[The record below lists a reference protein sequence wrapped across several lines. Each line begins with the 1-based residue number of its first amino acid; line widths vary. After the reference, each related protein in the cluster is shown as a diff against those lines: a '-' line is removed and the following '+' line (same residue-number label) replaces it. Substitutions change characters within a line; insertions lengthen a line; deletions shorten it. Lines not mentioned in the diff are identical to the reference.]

1 MLFWFRCKYS
11 HIQSDVESRV
21 HWNTKLTFARG
32 LSLPSLPPS
41 CRGRRSSFL
50 MAQNKGKPDSG
61 AQVQSPRP
69 KFLKECTWF
78 PPLLK
83 YLSMQLWSGCCSTF
97 TRHKTKP
104 CLLSKYTKCS
114 LCLFS
119 VFVYLYLYL
128 CIFLSMF
135 PHFLS
140 YIHIITD
147 MHTHTPVCTHIP
159 NL

>member
-21 HWNTKLTFARG
+21 HWNTKLTFAQG

-114 LCLFS
+114 LCLFLCLCLPLSLPLYFS
-119 VFVYLYLYL
+119 VYVSS
-128 CIFLSMF
+128 LS
-135 PHFLS
+135 L
-140 YIHIITD
+140 I
-147 MHTHTPVCTHIP
+147 HTHNHRHAHTNSCVHTHS
-159 NL
+159 